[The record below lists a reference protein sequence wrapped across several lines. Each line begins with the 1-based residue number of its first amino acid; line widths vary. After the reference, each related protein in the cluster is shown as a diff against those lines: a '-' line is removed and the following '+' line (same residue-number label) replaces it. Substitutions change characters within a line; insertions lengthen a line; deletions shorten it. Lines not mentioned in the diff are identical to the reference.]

1 MAETIQNT
9 DNLLDLTK
17 ITEPFDL
24 ASALRYMK
32 ENGEF
37 IRCKNV
43 SDDFYMYRD
52 VQKRPVIVNGR
63 CQFKDVETV
72 WAFNQWGG
80 TIATINVAVLLNHE
94 FYIMKFDA
102 EGNPDWTDPTV
113 KPKE

>member
-43 SDDFYMYRD
+43 SDDFY
-52 VQKRPVIVNGR
+52 
-63 CQFKDVETV
+63 
-72 WAFNQWGG
+72 
-80 TIATINVAVLLNHE
+80 
-94 FYIMKFDA
+94 IMKFDA